1 MITASNTQ
9 SRFFNIDLISVGI
22 FILLVTIGWGNVVS
36 ATLSYDND
44 FRFDLEEIYIKQL
57 LWIGLTIPIIL
68 GIFSLNSKIYE
79 RFASI
84 FYGLSLLSLAGLF
97 VVGKTVAG
105 QTCWYEFGGFS
116 IQPSEF
122 AKVATSLA
130 IAKFVSD
137 VQINLKNFNHQISV
151 LVIIM
156 LPVILIFFQPDPG
169 SMLVYSILFLVL
181 YREGLPAWY
190 LWAGFFAILLF
201 YLTLV
206 FDAIYVVAGLGVG
219 LLYFVYLYFQQ
230 RRARINMP
238 LVLMVFALLVGYVFS
253 ISFVFNNV
261 FKPHHRDRFNILL
274 GKEVDLKGTGYN
286 TNQSEI
292 AIGSGGW
299 HGKGFLE
306 GTQTRG
312 DFVPEQHTD
321 YIFTIVGEE
330 WGFLGASLVIVLFSG
345 LILRIIYLSEK
356 QKNNFN
362 RVYGYCVAAIF
373 FVHFLINV
381 GMVLGVMPTIGIPLP
396 FFSYGGSG
404 LWSFTV
410 LLFIFL
416 KLDANKINDW

>member
-1 MITASNTQ
+1 MNSSNN
-9 SRFFNIDLISVGI
+9 SPGKFFNIDWISVSI
-22 FILLVTIGWGNVVS
+22 YIALVFIGWLNVLS
-36 ATLSYDND
+36 ATLDYDNT
-44 FRFDLEEIYIKQL
+44 FNFSFDEIYVKQL
-57 LWIGLTIPIIL
+57 LWIACSFPIIVF
-68 GIFSLNSKIYE
+68 IFTLNSKLYE

-84 FYGLSLLSLAGLF
+84 FYGISLLSLAGLF
-97 VVGKTVAG
+97 VLGKTVAG

-137 VQINLKNFNHQISV
+137 VQINLRYLNHQIAV
-151 LVIIM
+151 MVIIM
-156 LPVILIFFQPDPG
+156 LPVLLIFFQPDPG

-190 LWAGFFAILLF
+190 LWAGFFAIFLF
-201 YLTLV
+201 YLTLM
-206 FDAIYVVAGLGVG
+206 FDVIYVVGGLSVI

-230 RRARINMP
+230 KRARINMP
-238 LVLMVFALLVGYVFS
+238 LVLMIFAMLVGYVYS

-299 HGKGFLE
+299 FGKGFLE

-330 WGFLGASLVIVLFSG
+330 WGFLGAAIVLLLFSG

-362 RVYGYCVAAIF
+362 RIYGYCVAAIF

-416 KLDANKINDW
+416 KLDANKIYDW

>member
-1 MITASNTQ
+1 MSTTNSQGT
-9 SRFFNIDLISVGI
+9 FFNIDLMSVLI
-22 FILLVTIGWGNVVS
+22 FIALVIIGWLNVLS
-36 ATLSYDND
+36 ATLAYDNT
-44 FRFDLEEIYIKQL
+44 FVFEFSEIYIKQL
-57 LWIGLTIPIIL
+57 VWIACSVPIIL
-68 GIFSLNSKIYE
+68 VIFSINAKFYE

-84 FYGLSLLSLAGLF
+84 FYGISLLSLAGLF
-97 VVGKTVAG
+97 VAGKTVAG

-116 IQPSEF
+116 LQPSEF

-130 IAKFVSD
+130 VAKYISD
-137 VQINLKNFNHQISV
+137 VQVNLKNFNQQIG
-151 LVIIM
+151 VIFIII
-156 LPVILIFFQPDPG
+156 LPVLLIFFQPDPG
-169 SMLVYSILFLVL
+169 SMLVYAILFLVL

-201 YLTLV
+201 YFTLV
-206 FDAIYVVAGLGVG
+206 FDALYVICGLGVV
-219 LLYFVYLYFQQ
+219 LLYFIYLYFNQK
-230 RRARINMP
+230 RARINMP

-274 GKEVDLKGTGYN
+274 GREVDLKGTGYN

-299 HGKGFLE
+299 YGKGFLE

-330 WGFLGASLVIVLFSG
+330 WGFLGAATVILLFAG
-345 LILRIIYLSEK
+345 LILRIIILSER

-373 FVHFLINV
+373 FVHFLINI
-381 GMVLGVMPTIGIPLP
+381 GMVLGIMPTIGIPLP